1 MANCIWPWRY
11 QFAGKFE
18 TSILQANYIYLN
30 HTEIEHGVVGL
41 KSRNGAF
48 DKDMTLIKNP
58 ANCCYSLVSGVTI
71 FFKLN

>member
-11 QFAGKFE
+11 LLAGKFE

-48 DKDMTLIKNP
+48 DKDMILIKNP
-58 ANCCYSLVSGVTI
+58 ANCCSPSLKGTTNFI
-71 FFKLN
+71 RLY